1 VELPHL
7 RSVVAPDF
15 MGSKERSNKDYFA
28 VGQEIMNIDKYSSK
42 LLESTVI
49 GFSKLPGIDRKNAP
63 SIQITL

>member
-1 VELPHL
+1 
-7 RSVVAPDF
+7 